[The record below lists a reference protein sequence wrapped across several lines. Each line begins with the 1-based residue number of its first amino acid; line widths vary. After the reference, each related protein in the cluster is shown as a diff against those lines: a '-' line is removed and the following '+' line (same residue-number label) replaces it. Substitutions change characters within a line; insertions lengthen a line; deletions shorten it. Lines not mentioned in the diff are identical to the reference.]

1 MTGEVEHHQFRQIV
15 DELQEGDILVLNDTR
30 VLPARLIGT
39 KEDTGASIEVL
50 LLKET
55 GTNEWETP
63 VKPAKRVKIGTVVTF
78 GDGRLEAECTR
89 NPGARRKG
97 VQIPL

>member
-1 MTGEVEHHQFRQIV
+1 MTGEVKHHQFRQIV

-50 LLKET
+50 LSE
-55 GTNEWETP
+55 
-63 VKPAKRVKIGTVVTF
+63 
-78 GDGRLEAECTR
+78 GDGNGRMGNACEACKTGE
-89 NPGARRKG
+89 N
-97 VQIPL
+97 